1 MRRNVINQ
9 RNTIRIGGNG
19 VTFVGQDLV
28 MFSAC
33 IWAPGCRPERKLGAG
48 TCWVANS
55 RRPRVGWLS
64 EPVNVEPGGERG
76 APWAGTTSAALGRF
90 AASTQPPAGGALSPE
105 ARAPRWP
112 SRFLP
117 DRARLRRGPRLILWS
132 LPCPRHLR
140 ALGCSF

>member
-1 MRRNVINQ
+1 MKRNVINR
-9 RNTIRIGGNG
+9 RNTVRIGGNG
-19 VTFVGQDLV
+19 VKFVGQDLF

-48 TCWVANS
+48 KCWVANA
-55 RRPRVGWLS
+55 RRPRAAWLS
-64 EPVNVEPGGERG
+64 EPVNVELGGERG
-76 APWAGTTSAALGRF
+76 APRLGNPSAPLGRF
-90 AASTQPPAGGALSPE
+90 TASTQPPAGGALSPE

-132 LPCPRHLR
+132 LPCPGHLR
-140 ALGCSF
+140 DLGCSF